1 MNKTVLTF
9 ALTFLSLA
17 SFSQTLK
24 FGKFEESELSLS
36 EVPFEPD
43 APAVILATQGSSK
56 FGSGL
61 LETSNF
67 VRIKIL
73 AEAGKEYADVRV
85 RYYSGD
91 SNTESINRVKAQ
103 TTNFVDG
110 KEEVTKVSGDGIF
123 TVDLADGYKEM
134 RITFPNVQVGSII
147 EYQYS
152 KFDKNLTF
160 IDGWTFQNEIPT
172 LYSKYEINIP
182 ESLDY
187 RSIGQGENFSTN
199 VEKTDEYGNYGWIL
213 RDLRSVKEEPYMKNY
228 RDYVDR
234 IEFQLARYKT
244 NSTTSGIGWED
255 VLNTWEVLGDEVISI
270 YSQNGYYRSNPIE
283 KEFLDVDLSG
293 ATEAETAEKAYYYV
307 RDNFKIVG
315 EDWIY
320 PEQNLNQ
327 LLKSKVGSPLE
338 VMLTLMGVLK
348 SVGIACE
355 PVLIGSKGYGRSNL
369 VPFPFLNQFD
379 EVLLLAVLD
388 GKPQFIDLSLSDA
401 PFGYVDLDKHVKG
414 GLYLAEKESKLI
426 PIEIQ
431 HNSNTVYYSQVAINE
446 EGELV
451 MKSSHRNY
459 MYRGLNL
466 SHRIESIQK
475 NQESLETL
483 FKKNAAVVYEDFKV
497 ENELQEKDH
506 LTLSFQMK
514 YPESHNKDMLLFN
527 PIKFSNFSENPFTQE
542 YRIFPVDFGY
552 AFSET
557 YNTMISVPEGYEV
570 DDYPLEESIAIPGG
584 YVQFIYS
591 SKLLGNNLN
600 ISGRLVVNNPLI
612 PASEYPNLKYFMES
626 VASKLAEPVVLKKKS
641 DPIPS
646 I

>member
-1 MNKTVLTF
+1 MNKTLLIIAF
-9 ALTFLSLA
+9 IFLSVTGH
-17 SFSQTLK
+17 SQTIK
-24 FGKFEESELSLS
+24 FGKFEENEISLS
-36 EVPFEPD
+36 QVPFEPD

-56 FGSGL
+56 FGSGI
-61 LETSNF
+61 LETSKF

-110 KEEVTKVSGDGIF
+110 KPETIKVSDDGIF
-123 TVDLADGYKEM
+123 TVDLADGYKEL

-147 EYQYS
+147 EYQFS

-182 ESLDY
+182 EYLDY

-199 VEKTDEYGNYGWIL
+199 VEKTDEYGSYGWVL
-213 RDLRSVKEEPYMKNY
+213 RDLRSIKEEPYMKNY

-234 IEFQLARYKT
+234 IEFQLARYKS
-244 NSTTSGIGWED
+244 NSATGIGWED
-255 VLNTWEVLGDEVISI
+255 VLNSWEVLGDEVISI
-270 YSQNGYYRSNPIE
+270 YSQKGYYRSNPIE
-283 KEFLDVDLSG
+283 KGFLDVDLSG
-293 ATEAETAEKAYYYV
+293 ATEEETAQKAYYNV
-307 RDNFKIVG
+307 RDNFKIEG

-320 PEQNLNQ
+320 PEQSLNQ

-348 SVGIACE
+348 SVGITCE
-355 PVLIGSKGYGRSNL
+355 PVLIGSKGYGRSEL

-388 GKPQFIDLSLSDA
+388 GKPRFIDLSLMDA

-414 GLYLAEKESKLI
+414 GLYLANKGSKLI

-431 HNSNTVYYSQVAINE
+431 HNSNTVYYSQVALNDA
-446 EGELV
+446 GELV
-451 MKSSHRNY
+451 IKSSHRNY

-483 FKKNAAVVYEDFKV
+483 FKGNSAVIFEEFEV
-497 ENELQEKDH
+497 ENELQNKDH

-514 YPESHNKDMLLFN
+514 YPDSQNQDMLLFN

-552 AFSET
+552 AFTET
-557 YNTMISVPEGYEV
+557 YNTMVNIPVGYEV
-570 DDYPLEESIAIPGG
+570 DDYPLEEKIAIPGG

-591 SKLLGNNLN
+591 SKLIGESLN
-600 ISGRLVVNNPLI
+600 ISGRMVVANPLI
-612 PASEYPNLKYFMES
+612 PASEYANLKYFMES
-626 VASKLAEPVVLKKKS
+626 VASKLAEPVVLKKKTET
-641 DPIPS
+641 IPS